1 LSDCHVSLITE
12 TAINI
17 GYSCHLLSDE
27 MELWIVDGS
36 TQDQVEYQL
45 DQCNNS
51 LLGVSEYQQSGRNSM
66 ATSVVRFRY
75 V

>member
-1 LSDCHVSLITE
+1 MYVPLILE

-17 GYSCHLLSDE
+17 GYSCHLLTDE
-27 MELWIVDGS
+27 MELWIIDGS

-51 LLGVSEYQQSGRNSM
+51 LLEISEHQRSGRNSM
-66 ATSVVRFRY
+66 ATSVVRFRL